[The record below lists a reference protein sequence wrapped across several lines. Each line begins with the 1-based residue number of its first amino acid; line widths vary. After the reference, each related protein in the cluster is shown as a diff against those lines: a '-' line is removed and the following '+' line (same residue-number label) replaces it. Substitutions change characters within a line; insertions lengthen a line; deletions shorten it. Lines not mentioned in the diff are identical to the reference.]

1 MANKI
6 QKITSSFETK
16 DIKQREA
23 LSEMYRIQNEQKK
36 IEREMVKL
44 NEKRETLSIA
54 IKKSLSELDALQSKM
69 RDLKTLISMR
79 LRVSGQIVDSS
90 MKDIVLLS
98 KNPSEIERLLKGLS
112 FLLKKDIILVNEL
125 RDKKEQYTLVQNK
138 TTETIKELT
147 ANKQVQQLKADK
159 LAALK
164 VQKNAY
170 IAKIQ
175 KDKKNYLNLLTELRK
190 AGKESL
196 LSNPDSGLVA
206 VIRKSFFE
214 HKKQL
219 EPPVQGRIVQD
230 FGAFELDGHVKL
242 YSKGI
247 YFGVDEPREISS
259 VAYGKVAFVGD
270 IKDYKNTVVLDHGN
284 HYYTVYAFLRDVT
297 VKVGQEVD
305 KKQSL
310 GKVGYNPYMNIN
322 GIYFEIRHFSDPLNP
337 KDWFVGSTKAISNNK
352 SIKGDTL

>member
-1 MANKI
+1 
-6 QKITSSFETK
+6 
-16 DIKQREA
+16 
-23 LSEMYRIQNEQKK
+23 MYRIQSEQKK
-36 IEREMVKL
+36 IEREISKL
-44 NEKRETLSIA
+44 NEKKETLSAA
-54 IKKSLSELDALQSKM
+54 IKKGLSELDTLQEKM

-79 LRVSGQIVDSS
+79 LRVSGQIIDSS

-112 FLLKKDIILVNEL
+112 FLLEKDIHLVNEL
-125 RDKKEQYTLVQNK
+125 RDKKEKYTLVQSK
-138 TTETIKELT
+138 TTETIKQLT
-147 ANKQVQQLKADK
+147 ANKQIQQQKAEKLTLLKT
-159 LAALK
+159 
-164 VQKNAY
+164 QKNSY

-175 KDKKNYLNLLTELRK
+175 KDKKNYLSLLSGLRK

-196 LSNPDSGLVA
+196 LLNPESGVAA

-214 HKKQL
+214 QKKQL
-219 EPPVQGRIVQD
+219 EPPVQGKIVQD
-230 FGAFELDGHVKL
+230 FGAFELDGQAKL

-247 YFGVDEPREISS
+247 YFDVDEPRDISS
-259 VAYGKVAFVGD
+259 VAFGKVVFVGD
-270 IKDYKNTVVLDHGN
+270 VKDYKNTVVLDHGN
-284 HYYTVYAFLRDVT
+284 HYYTVYAFLREVA

-310 GKVGYNPYMNIN
+310 GKVGYNPYMNIS

-337 KDWFVGSTKAISNNK
+337 KDWFVSSPKAISNNK